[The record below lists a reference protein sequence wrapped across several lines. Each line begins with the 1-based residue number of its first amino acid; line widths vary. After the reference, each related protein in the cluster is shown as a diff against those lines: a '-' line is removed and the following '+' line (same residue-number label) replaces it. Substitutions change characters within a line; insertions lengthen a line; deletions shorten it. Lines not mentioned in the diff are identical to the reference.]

1 MDATRQGLT
10 GPAAYRAVAGIGAE
24 PEEFMRMAADALRTF
39 LLQGE
44 AAIASGNRPAK
55 AKALSS
61 AARLVEFILGL
72 TGSEPGPLS
81 DCLAEVYRYIL
92 SAILKGNASD
102 DAEAVAAARIAVE
115 QLGAVWRRVFPD
127 APLSESAAEG
137 LR

>member
-44 AAIASGNRPAK
+44 AAIAGGNRPAK